1 MRVSEPP
8 RTGLSFDD
16 VLLVPQRTPLTSR
29 RQADTASEL
38 LPGIVLR
45 TPVISAN
52 TQWCTG
58 DRMAVAMALC
68 GGLGVLHRM
77 QTVDQQLAQLD
88 AVKAHRPGDT
98 GETGGAGEAGRA
110 GEPEKSGADAG
121 ATCAR
126 DGRLLVGAAV
136 GVTGDW
142 RERAGRLV
150 EHAVDLL
157 FVDVA
162 HGHSDQVIEA
172 VAKLRAAYPGL
183 PLVAGNVATTAG
195 VADLAEAGADVVKVG
210 IGPGGVCTTRLVAG
224 TGVPQLTAIMD
235 CAAAAAERGVGV
247 IADGGIRESGDI
259 AKSLAAGAHAVM
271 LGSALAG
278 ADESAATPV
287 TRNGRAYKVSNGFV
301 SLGMKLTLRHAAG
314 EKITREEV
322 DDYVPEGTEAT
333 FPASGPVA
341 RTLRRL
347 MGGVQSAISY
357 SGARD
362 VAGFRERAEFIRV
375 TSAGRAENRPH
386 ARERSEQ
393 IDIDH
398 VSRAVGDE

>member
-29 RQADTASEL
+29 RQADTSSEL
-38 LPGIVLR
+38 LPGVVLR

-58 DRMAVAMALC
+58 DRMAVAMALN

-77 QTVDQQLAQLD
+77 QTVEQQLEHLD
-88 AVKAHRPGDT
+88 AVKAHRPDK
-98 GETGGAGEAGRA
+98 GAGAAPEATRA
-110 GEPEKSGADAG
+110 V
-121 ATCAR
+121 

-136 GVTGDW
+136 GVSGDW
-142 RERAGRLV
+142 WERAERLV
-150 EHAVDLL
+150 EHAVDIL

-172 VAKLRAAYPGL
+172 VAKLRASYPRL
-183 PLVAGNVATTAG
+183 PLVAGNVGTAAG
-195 VADLAEAGADVVKVG
+195 VVDLAEAGADVVKVG

-224 TGVPQLTAIMD
+224 TGVPQLTAVMD
-235 CAAAAAERGVGV
+235 CAAAAAERGVRV
-247 IADGGIRESGDI
+247 IADGGIRQSGDI

-287 TRNGRAYKVSNGFV
+287 TRDGRSYKVSNGFV

-314 EKITREEV
+314 ERITREEV

-333 FPASGPVA
+333 FAATGPLA
-341 RTLRRL
+341 RTLRQL
-347 MGGVQSAISY
+347 MGGVQSAMSY

-362 VAGFRERAEFIRV
+362 MTGFRERAEFIRV

-386 ARERSEQ
+386 VRERAEQ

-398 VSRAVGDE
+398 VTRAVGDE

>member
-1 MRVSEPP
+1 MRVSEPL

-29 RQADTASEL
+29 RQADTSSEL
-38 LPGIVLR
+38 LPGVVLR

-58 DRMAVAMALC
+58 DRMAMAMALN

-77 QTVDQQLAQLD
+77 QTVEQQLEHLD
-88 AVKAHRPGDT
+88 AVKAHRP
-98 GETGGAGEAGRA
+98 EEGAASEATLA
-110 GEPEKSGADAG
+110 V
-121 ATCAR
+121 
-126 DGRLLVGAAV
+126 DGRLLAGAAV
-136 GVTGDW
+136 GVSGDW
-142 RERAGRLV
+142 WERAERLV
-150 EHAVDLL
+150 EHGVDLL

-172 VAKLRAAYPGL
+172 VAKLRAAYPRL

-195 VADLAEAGADVVKVG
+195 VVDLAEAGADLVKVG

-224 TGVPQLTAIMD
+224 TGVPQLTAVMD
-235 CAAAAAERGVGV
+235 CAAAAAERGVRV
-247 IADGGIRESGDI
+247 IADGGIRQAGDI

-287 TRNGRAYKVSNGFV
+287 TRDGRSYKVSNGFV

-314 EKITREEV
+314 EKISREEV

-333 FPASGPVA
+333 FPATGPLA
-341 RTLRRL
+341 RTLRQL
-347 MGGVQSAISY
+347 MGGVQSAMSY

-362 VAGFRERAEFIRV
+362 MTGFRERAEFIRV

-393 IDIDH
+393 IDVDH
-398 VSRAVGDE
+398 VTRAVGDD

>member
-38 LPGIVLR
+38 LPGVVLR

-58 DRMAVAMALC
+58 DRMAVAMALN

-77 QTVDQQLAQLD
+77 QTVEQQLEHLD
-88 AVKAHRPGDT
+88 AVKAHRPKEGSAD
-98 GETGGAGEAGRA
+98 RA
-110 GEPEKSGADAG
+110 TLAA
-121 ATCAR
+121 

-136 GVTGDW
+136 GVSGDW
-142 RERAGRLV
+142 RERAERLV
-150 EHAVDLL
+150 EHAVDIL

-162 HGHSDQVIEA
+162 HGHSDQVIDA
-172 VAKLRAAYPGL
+172 VAKLRAAYPRL
-183 PLVAGNVATTAG
+183 SLAAGNVATAAG
-195 VADLAEAGADVVKVG
+195 VTDLAEAGADVVKVG

-224 TGVPQLTAIMD
+224 TGVPQLTAVMD
-235 CAAAAAERGVGV
+235 CAAAAAERGVRV
-247 IADGGIRESGDI
+247 IADGGIRQSGDI

-278 ADESAATPV
+278 ADESAASPV
-287 TRNGRAYKVSNGFV
+287 TRDGRSYKVSNGFV

-314 EKITREEV
+314 EKITQEEV

-333 FPASGPVA
+333 FPATGPLA
-341 RTLRRL
+341 RTLRQL
-347 MGGVQSAISY
+347 MGGVQSAMSY

-362 VAGFRERAEFIRV
+362 VTGFRERAEFIRV

-398 VSRAVGDE
+398 VTRAVGNG

>member
-38 LPGIVLR
+38 LPGVVLR

-58 DRMAVAMALC
+58 DRMAVAMALN

-77 QTVDQQLAQLD
+77 QTVEQQLEHLD
-88 AVKAHRPGDT
+88 TVKAHRPEEGSAD
-98 GETGGAGEAGRA
+98 RA
-110 GEPEKSGADAG
+110 TLAA
-121 ATCAR
+121 

-136 GVTGDW
+136 GVSGDW
-142 RERAGRLV
+142 RERAERLV
-150 EHAVDLL
+150 EHAVDIL

-162 HGHSDQVIEA
+162 HGHSDQVIDA
-172 VAKLRAAYPGL
+172 VAKLRAAYPRL
-183 PLVAGNVATTAG
+183 PLAAGNVATAAG
-195 VADLAEAGADVVKVG
+195 VTDLAEAGADVVKVG

-224 TGVPQLTAIMD
+224 TGVPQLTAVMD
-235 CAAAAAERGVGV
+235 CAAAAAERGVRV
-247 IADGGIRESGDI
+247 IADGGIRQSGDI

-278 ADESAATPV
+278 ADESAASPV
-287 TRNGRAYKVSNGFV
+287 TRDGRSYKVSNGFV
-301 SLGMKLTLRHAAG
+301 SLGMKLTLRHASG

-333 FPASGPVA
+333 FPATGPLA
-341 RTLRRL
+341 RTLRQL
-347 MGGVQSAISY
+347 MGGVQSAMSY

-362 VAGFRERAEFIRV
+362 VTGFRERAEFIRV

-398 VSRAVGDE
+398 VTRAVGND